1 MRALVL
7 GLLLATGLAGCHPP
21 NQDPWEGWIYPTGN
35 LVNSVTLGTF
45 PTYEACRYE
54 AKARLR
60 DLNATEVGQ
69 FECGSYCRTPKGMTV
84 KSCQETR
91 DD

>member
-1 MRALVL
+1 MRSCLATAP
-7 GLLLATGLAGCHPP
+7 LLLCLAACHPP
-21 NQDPWEGWIYPTGN
+21 DQDPWEGWIYPTGS
-35 LVNSVTLGTF
+35 LTTSVTLGTF

-69 FECGSYCRTPKGMTV
+69 FECGSYCRTPKGMTI